1 MDKAYVFGDLCSALT
16 FGRLGGLHAVPDR
29 DQLSIDIFETGPEG
43 IDNSLDLALHKDSRE
58 RPKGFVQEIVFRI
71 PRSAPPPLPNP
82 SFHTR
87 ASPPLPNVGEIG
99 SEILECCI
107 RRPSRMHLDSCLQM
121 KWRTGTCHAFH
132 CVGTTPAVKGRYW
145 RTVPLISMAD
155 RPTKW
160 RTFLKPFRGG
170 IQRSKSAK
178 PSASLSGFCLL
189 CIWRSQSCPRKR
201 CRKCRADGFKS
212 VYWLHLSFIR
222 LYVLSRIPTSQI

>member
-29 DQLSIDIFETGPEG
+29 HQLSIDIFETGPEG
-43 IDNSLDLALHKDSRE
+43 ISDNSLDLALHKDSRE

-71 PRSAPPPLPNP
+71 PRSYTVPQTSASTRSASSVAQ
-82 SFHTR
+82 SFLSYS

-132 CVGTTPAVKGRYW
+132 CVGTTPAVKGRY
-145 RTVPLISMAD
+145 RASYLHG
-155 RPTKW
+155 RPTNEMEDIPE
-160 RTFLKPFRGG
+160 T
-170 IQRSKSAK
+170 
-178 PSASLSGFCLL
+178 LSGRHST
-189 CIWRSQSCPRKR
+189 I
-201 CRKCRADGFKS
+201 
-212 VYWLHLSFIR
+212 
-222 LYVLSRIPTSQI
+222 